1 MFKTAKSKLEEIIER
16 HAQSLNIDLQTLK
29 QLYQGKTCP
38 KYGTSEP
45 LHARKVR
52 GGKLVVFNISEK
64 YRGEKISE
72 GRKKTKALKVI
83 ADAPND
89 ENNKT

>member
-1 MFKTAKSKLEEIIER
+1 MFNKKSQIDEMIDTHAKVLKIEF
-16 HAQSLNIDLQTLK
+16 QILK
-29 QLYQGKTCP
+29 DLYQGKTCP

-72 GRKKTKALKVI
+72 GRKKTKALKVA

-89 ENNKT
+89 ENDKT

>member
-1 MFKTAKSKLEEIIER
+1 MFKNARSKLDEIIEL
-16 HAQSLNIDLQTLK
+16 HAQTLNIDLQALK

-38 KYGTSEP
+38 KYGISEP

-72 GRKKTKALKVI
+72 GRKKTKALKAA
-83 ADAPND
+83 ADAPNN
-89 ENNKT
+89 ENDKT

>member
-1 MFKTAKSKLEEIIER
+1 MFKTAKSKLEEMIEL
-16 HAQSLNIDLQTLK
+16 HAKSLDIEPQILK
-29 QLYQGKTCP
+29 DLYQGKICP
-38 KYGTSEP
+38 KYGTGEP

-72 GRKKTKALKVI
+72 GRKKIKALKAV

-89 ENNKT
+89 ENNKK